1 MRSGQDA
8 TPILDGHPLAL
19 GDVLTGPPTSI
30 FSNGR
35 VKGWSPCGRWIY
47 LGWVGIV
54 ALDQAAWCTDIEAS
68 KFARLYRPVVS
79 NRWESEAIGWGL
91 APAAAIAGVLER
103 VA

>member
-1 MRSGQDA
+1 MIDA
-8 TPILDGHPLAL
+8 ITPTIDGIPVAL
-19 GDVLTGPPTSI
+19 GDVVTGPPAGP

-35 VKGWSPCGRWIY
+35 VKGWSPCGQWVYIAW
-47 LGWVGIV
+47 LGVV
-54 ALDQAAWCTDIEAS
+54 PLRHAAWCTDIEAS

-79 NRWESEAIGWGL
+79 NRWESEAVAWGF